1 MHSLKT
7 SPLVVAAVAIVSW
20 WITSGPSLPGFVQP
34 STSFAQEDAAAPGAD
49 QRSEV
54 SGEIPAEFVGRWV
67 GFASVKLPSGLQRHF
82 GRMWELTKAPEDDPD
97 EYHLQIM
104 FGSLPEGVERRMG
117 EASKDG
123 TAWDATPEDLHE
135 IEEQWA
141 SLSTTPGGNYAQVE
155 AKLTEAKE
163 YPEDFERDAIT
174 KGSQYAFSFNEVFA
188 QQAVTRT
195 YTIYAI
201 RNREPNRLTGT
212 FITSSTAA
220 APFPIPITLKGEFAA
235 YRLGGAPAAD
245 KKDQS
250 WFQGLFS
257 GCGGS

>member
-1 MHSLKT
+1 MNKSIFVAALAIA
-7 SPLVVAAVAIVSW
+7 SWWVAGAAPLLRLVQPDAAVA
-20 WITSGPSLPGFVQP
+20 Q
-34 STSFAQEDAAAPGAD
+34 QEAAAPAVAD

-54 SGEIPAEFVGRWV
+54 SGEIPAEFLGHWV
-67 GFASVKLPSGLQRHF
+67 GFASVKLPSGLERHF
-82 GRMWELTKAPEDDPD
+82 ARMWELTEAPEGHPD
-97 EYHLQIM
+97 EYHVQLM
-104 FGSLPEGVERRMG
+104 FGHLPEGVARRMA

-123 TAWDATPEDLHE
+123 TPWEATPEDLHE
-135 IEEQWA
+135 IEQQWA
-141 SLSTTPGGNYAQVE
+141 RLKTTPGGNYAEVE

-174 KGSQYAFSFNEVFA
+174 KGSQYAFSFNEIFA
-188 QQAVTRT
+188 RQAVTRT

-201 RNREPNRLTGT
+201 RNREPDRLTGT

-235 YRLGGAPAAD
+235 YRVGGAPAP
-245 KKDQS
+245 KKEES

>member
-1 MHSLKT
+1 MSAKHRAKPSIVAFAL
-7 SPLVVAAVAIVSW
+7 VAA
-20 WITSGPSLPGFVQP
+20 WIATGILMPGILRPQ
-34 STSFAQEDAAAPGAD
+34 AAAQQDAPVPAAVE

-82 GRMWELTKAPEDDPD
+82 GRMWEVTEAAKDSPD
-97 EYHLQIM
+97 EYHLQLM

-123 TAWDATPEDLHE
+123 TAWEATPEDLHE
-135 IEEQWA
+135 IEEHWA
-141 SLSTTPGGNYAQVE
+141 SLSTSPRGNYAGVE
-155 AKLTEAKE
+155 AKLIEAKE
-163 YPEDFERDAIT
+163 YPEEFERDAIT
-174 KGSQYAFSFNEVFA
+174 KGSQYAFSFNETFA
-188 QQAVTRT
+188 RQAVTRT
-195 YTIYAI
+195 YTVYAI
-201 RNREPNRLTGT
+201 RNREPDRLTGT

-235 YRLGGAPAAD
+235 YRVGGAPAPRD
-245 KKDQS
+245 KEQS